1 MSIAERIYET
11 VKTMPEQ
18 QASVVLDFAEYV
30 KAKHPYPA
38 KTLTDEEHRVLCTEL
53 QALVESQPAQTES
66 AGEFIRKMRDEA
78 RY

>member
-18 QASVVLDFAEYV
+18 QAAEVLDFAEYV
-30 KAKHPYPA
+30 KAKHSTPA
-38 KTLTDEEHRVLCTEL
+38 KTITDEEHRVLCAEL
-53 QALVESQPAQTES
+53 QALVLSQPAQAES
-66 AGEFIRKMRDEA
+66 AGDFIRKMRDEA

>member
-18 QASVVLDFAEYV
+18 QAAEVLDFAEYV
-30 KAKHPYPA
+30 KAKHPPPP
-38 KTLTDEEHRVLCTEL
+38 KILTTEEHRASCAEL
-53 QALVESQPAQTES
+53 QALVELQPVQAES
-66 AGEFIRKMRDEA
+66 AGEFIRWMRDEA